1 MDTAHI
7 EHLGTL
13 RTEATH
19 VRSGQRMIT
28 DAPVDNKGRGEAFSP
43 TDLLATSLATCA
55 ITTMDIAATGRGI
68 ALKGLK
74 AKVVK
79 HMLADPRR
87 VGKVEVHIEMDGEG
101 LGPDLRELLEAT
113 AKGCPVA
120 RSLHPD
126 LQQEFQFSYR

>member
-1 MDTAHI
+1 MDTAQI
-7 EHLGTL
+7 EHLGAL

-19 VRSGQRMIT
+19 VRSGQRIIT

-55 ITTMDIAATGRGI
+55 LTTMDIAATGRGI
-68 ALKGLK
+68 VLTGLK
-74 AKVVK
+74 ARVVK

-87 VGKVEVHIEMDGEG
+87 VGKVEVHIEMDGDG
-101 LGPDLRELLEAT
+101 LGPELRELLEAT
-113 AKGCPVA
+113 GKGCPVA

-126 LQQEFQFSYR
+126 LEQEITFTYR